1 MFQRTSVG
9 LDVHALSVVAC
20 AIVGQTGEK
29 FNNDY
34 ARITAEFSAG
44 CVRCRAR

>member
-20 AIVGQTGEK
+20 AIDGRVK
-29 FNNDY
+29 SSNND
-34 ARITAEFSAG
+34 ARITAKFSTG